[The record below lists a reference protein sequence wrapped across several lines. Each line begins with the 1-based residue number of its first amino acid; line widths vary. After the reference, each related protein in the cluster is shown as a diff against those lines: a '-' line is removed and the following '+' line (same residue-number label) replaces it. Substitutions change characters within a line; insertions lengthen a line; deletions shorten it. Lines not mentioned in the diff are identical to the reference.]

1 MERGNPLRGQVS
13 PVLGGGGVWG
23 EEDVLDHTC
32 VPLFH
37 CSLPRRL
44 VLRVD
49 RMGDPGQTPAQRDI
63 WPHPALALRTLVPLP
78 HCPGTGLGSGPAVPT
93 QLRGQGPWDGD
104 KPWWEVR

>member
-23 EEDVLDHTC
+23 EEDVLDNTC

-49 RMGDPGQTPAQRDI
+49 RMGNPGANPSQDRD
-63 WPHPALALRTLVPLP
+63 LAPPSSGPQNFSPLATLSQ
-78 HCPGTGLGSGPAVPT
+78 TGLRSGSAVPT

-104 KPWWEVR
+104 KPWWEV